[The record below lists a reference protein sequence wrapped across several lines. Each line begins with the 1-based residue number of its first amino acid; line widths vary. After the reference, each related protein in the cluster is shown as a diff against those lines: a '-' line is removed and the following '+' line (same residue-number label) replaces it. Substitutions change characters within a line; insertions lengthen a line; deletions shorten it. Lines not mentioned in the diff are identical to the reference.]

1 MAECACSKILSLILP
16 RVQTRLGISR
26 GIGKDKVTRLFCWR
40 GFFVSGRRCGRRLWA
55 LLKLNAWEMVRSTVE
70 EKLNELL
77 DAEADRLC
85 NARRYERTSERR
97 DTRAGSYKRS
107 LETRSGKVTLKV
119 PKLRSLP
126 FETAIIERYRRRESS
141 VEEALVEM
149 YLAGV
154 SVRRVEDI
162 TEALWGSRVSP
173 RVMSELNKKIY
184 RRIDEWRNR
193 AIKSEYPYVYLDG
206 VYLKRSWGGEMFSSL
221 LS

>member
-1 MAECACSKILSLILP
+1 MSNDSKK
-16 RVQTRLGISR
+16 LGKVISINEDEVKKHL
-26 GIGKDKVTRLFCWR
+26 G
-40 GFFVSGRRCGRRLWA
+40 
-55 LLKLNAWEMVRSTVE
+55 EMVRSTVE
-70 EKLNELL
+70 ETLNELL

-107 LETRSGKVTLKV
+107 LETKAGKVTLKV
-119 PKLRSLP
+119 PMLMKLP

-173 RVMSELNKKIY
+173 STVSELNKKIY

-193 AIKSEYPYVYLDG
+193 PIH
-206 VYLKRSWGGEMFSSL
+206 GERHLSL
-221 LS
+221 SRWSVS